1 MLPSKEDS
9 HPISLIGSPFP
20 LVFEYKKKPNSSP
33 TVKSAA
39 ETSYSPH
46 FPFTAFISIPFSN
59 AKSDD
64 IVFEMSFAPTFSQ
77 FPGSNDNLSTGEHAA
92 ESVITLG
99 VADSSPNFAASKL
112 DVVVDLP
119 RKNKGAAAREAY
131 PLILT
136 VILSE
141 EEEEGEEEEVVV
153 VTANVA
159 NNTKTHES
167 KMYFALREKIFPLM
181 VLLSSFFFTNKGVV
195 SIILCCL
202 LLYCAD
208 SRSRISQNDTYE
220 ERNDGKDVF

>member
-92 ESVITLG
+92 ESEITLG

-131 PLILT
+131 SLILT
-136 VILSE
+136 VILS

-195 SIILCCL
+195 SIILCCCL

>member
-141 EEEEGEEEEVVV
+141 EEEGEEEVVV

-195 SIILCCL
+195 SIILCC
-202 LLYCAD
+202 AD

>member
-1 MLPSKEDS
+1 MCWTISAPIQGRFASNIFNRLSVPARFRVQKEAKLLAD
-9 HPISLIGSPFP
+9 
-20 LVFEYKKKPNSSP
+20 
-33 TVKSAA
+33 VKSAA

-131 PLILT
+131 PFILT
-136 VILSE
+136 IILSE
-141 EEEEGEEEEVVV
+141 EEEGEEEVVV

-159 NNTKTHES
+159 NTTKTHES
-167 KMYFALREKIFPLM
+167 KMYLALR
-181 VLLSSFFFTNKGVV
+181 
-195 SIILCCL
+195 
-202 LLYCAD
+202 
-208 SRSRISQNDTYE
+208 
-220 ERNDGKDVF
+220 

>member
-1 MLPSKEDS
+1 
-9 HPISLIGSPFP
+9 
-20 LVFEYKKKPNSSP
+20 
-33 TVKSAA
+33 
-39 ETSYSPH
+39 
-46 FPFTAFISIPFSN
+46 
-59 AKSDD
+59 
-64 IVFEMSFAPTFSQ
+64 MSFAPTFSQ

-92 ESVITLG
+92 ESEITLG

-141 EEEEGEEEEVVV
+141 EEEGEEEVVV

-208 SRSRISQNDTYE
+208 SRSRISQNDTLVSK
-220 ERNDGKDVF
+220 RAVGKDVF